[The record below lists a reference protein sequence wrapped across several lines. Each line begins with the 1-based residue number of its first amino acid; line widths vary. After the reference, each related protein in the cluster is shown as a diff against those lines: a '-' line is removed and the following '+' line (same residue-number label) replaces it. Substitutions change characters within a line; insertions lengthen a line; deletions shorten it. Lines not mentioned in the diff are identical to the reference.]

1 METKTFWEKTRLFV
15 EKNLTLF
22 VLLYLLIVS
31 LLDSLLKMFFRSG
44 LNLYLSYF
52 YLNILVFAILF
63 FFLLWIIHYFSDN
76 NSISKS
82 IGKLSSIFWLFAIA
96 PIITVILDGT
106 ILYLNVM
113 EWSKTLEILSFGADL
128 NIGLVI
134 IYPIIFLV
142 GIWIGIDS
150 EGNLLRKS
158 IHGILGSL
166 LSLVAFLVVFSQL
179 NITGIKGIELSSLLY
194 HQHLSILFL
203 ILFIQLV
210 IVVSSFVYFWR
221 KNLIKNYVSNMKVF
235 RSVHFTA
242 MTIVGFVVL
251 SQLNQNFF
259 SFSNRMN
266 ISILVLTPLCMVLTW
281 QFTAMVNDIYDIE
294 IDKLVHPNRPLVTG
308 EINLRTYRNT
318 AIIFAILSLLIS
330 LYFGIIFM
338 LLNLTFMIAALLY
351 SIPPVR
357 LKERAYG
364 YICVGYASVVA
375 LLFGV
380 YSPIVWSLSIEQGR
394 LFLLENIP
402 LFSEVFSI
410 SLIIFLA
417 LSISPYINALS
428 DYEGDKIS
436 GVKNIYTIYG
446 REKGKKIMTILVV
459 VLFLSPVS
467 LLQGTLDLI
476 IMIPISI
483 IAAYIFY
490 VYEDHRPIFGMYFL
504 VILYS
509 ILRYTGYL

>member
-1 METKTFWEKTRLFV
+1 V
-15 EKNLTLF
+15 ENSPTLF
-22 VLLYLLIVS
+22 ILSYLLFLG
-31 LLDSLLKMFFRSG
+31 LLDSLLKTFLGSD
-44 LNLYLSYF
+44 LDIYLSYF
-52 YLNILVFAILF
+52 YLNLLAFAILF
-63 FFLLWIIHYFSDN
+63 FLFLWIIHFFSDN
-76 NSISKS
+76 NSLRKS
-82 IGKLSSIFWLFAIA
+82 ILRLSSIFWLVAIA
-96 PIITVILDGT
+96 PLITVILDGT
-106 ILYLNVM
+106 ILHLNIM
-113 EWSKTLEILSFGADL
+113 GWSTMFEILSFGTDL

-134 IYPIIFLV
+134 IYPIILLM
-142 GIWIGIDS
+142 GTWIGIYSD
-150 EGNLLRKS
+150 GNMFRRS
-158 IHGILGSL
+158 IYGILGAISSL
-166 LSLVAFLVVFSQL
+166 IAFSVVISQF
-179 NITGIKGIELSSLLY
+179 NITGIKGIESSSLLY
-194 HQHLSILFL
+194 HQHLNILFL
-203 ILFIQLV
+203 ILLTQLLVVVFLFI
-210 IVVSSFVYFWR
+210 FFWKR
-221 KNLIKNYVSNMKVF
+221 NLFKNYVSNMKVF
-235 RSVHFTA
+235 RSIHFTA

-251 SQLNQNFF
+251 SQLDQNYF
-259 SFSNRMN
+259 SFSDRMN
-266 ISILVLTPLCMVLTW
+266 ISILVLAPLCMVLTW

-294 IDKLVHPNRPLVTG
+294 IDRIVHPDRPLVTG

-318 AIIFAILSLLIS
+318 AIIFAVLSLLIS
-330 LYFGIIFM
+330 LYFGIILM

-402 LFSEVFSI
+402 VFSEVFSI

-428 DYEGDKIS
+428 DYEGDKKS

-446 REKGKKIMTILVV
+446 RENGKKIMTILVV

-467 LLQGTLDLI
+467 LLQGTIDLI

-509 ILRYTGYL
+509 ILRYIGYL